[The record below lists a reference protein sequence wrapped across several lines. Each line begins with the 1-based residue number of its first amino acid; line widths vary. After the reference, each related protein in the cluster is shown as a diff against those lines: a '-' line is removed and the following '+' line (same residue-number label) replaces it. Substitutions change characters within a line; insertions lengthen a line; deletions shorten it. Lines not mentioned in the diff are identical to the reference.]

1 MDNEVPIFRITLPG
15 NEFYNI
21 INSINHQ
28 NLTKLFP
35 EYNFSE
41 LLPELP
47 LKDDGYPNIDETKF
61 LLSYQEYL
69 NLFRKYGDI
78 KEMIFNIFKNNEYL
92 NLIKIVDSINEVN
105 FNEMFPGYN
114 FTEILPELPMNEN
127 GHPNIDYKKYIF
139 SDDEYRNLE
148 DECNSDTEIFFHIFN
163 NNEYLNLIKVFY
175 IVSNL
180 NSSTTLY
187 DERIWEYIQNYKN
200 HVIKDEENFIYI
212 NEYYIQMIKNVLPM
226 KENGHP
232 NIDYK
237 EYIISDEEYGNLE
250 YECNNN
256 EMWDTINSYLKY
268 VHSDD
273 NENFSYRNTDYIF
286 NIKEIVNSLNEQ
298 NFYEIFPGYNFTE
311 ILPELPM
318 NENGHPNIDYN
329 KYIISDD
336 KYQNLVDECISNT
349 EILINIFNNNE
360 YLNLIKVFHTLYN
373 LNVSTKNDND
383 ELCYILTIKGIVDS
397 INKDI
402 ILQKYYQ
409 NDEYRNLE
417 DEFKNNEEILFNIF
431 NNNEYLNL
439 IKVFYTLSELETPLR
454 KYDEIWKYIYK
465 FGSQVFID
473 SNGNFIYL
481 NDERFIEIKEII
493 EYVNKQNFT
502 EIFPGINFSEILP
515 ELPMNENGHPSID
528 LEKCIKSKSNI
539 QINENE
545 YMYISFEKYIF
556 DFFNNNEYLNLIKIF
571 YTLSHLYE
579 SSFSFGEI
587 NDFIEH
593 INDYIENVY
602 LNENGDLVYKMDDIE
617 SDFYNSKINDYTD
630 NYNTSDLMKHIDNY
644 KFTKT
649 NNEKEIKGIN
659 EFKTKNATMIVEI
672 NNQKKSFNKIT
683 FSLGGQFSR
692 TFSKPPFNLK
702 IRGGKELFGRR
713 QFKLRGDATDPSSM
727 RTKLMSDIHNKLG
740 LPSLSANYAMLYIN
754 DEFMGLYIL
763 TDAYK
768 ESWIEYVYGEKDTT
782 NLYKCEYSK
791 SAADVESIFDIEQ
804 FIKKFGHNYYIYK
817 NPKNNKWTY
826 LIHDFDL
833 TLGNGYEDYE
843 SFVSEDLINFTE
855 NKILNA
861 LISSNMDH
869 KTPNEDGQ
877 YPGRIN
883 NNDNTFYTMEEWE
896 ASTEF
901 DNSVYGL
908 KSFILLR
915 YRDICHEFN
924 IECDPNYLG
933 EDINVTESFYSTEI
947 ESSSIFIS
955 TSTFDSTVIE
965 MTTSIEDITTSTF
978 DTNIIE
984 TNTSTEDIVL
994 PTTTS
999 IIDSIIETSASIED
1013 TVLPTSTLTFD
1024 SEIIETST
1032 SIEDNVLPTITS
1044 TFDSNTIE
1052 TTFSIEDI
1060 VLPTS
1065 TSITDSSIIEPTTS
1079 IIDSSIIEI
1088 TTSIEDTALP
1098 TSTSLFE
1105 PTETETLLPISETI
1119 DKNKCLSEFIGYL
1132 CCSPE
1137 FTTIYAQDEYG
1148 DWSYDFVKNEWCGL
1162 TVYEDSSLQ
1171 KDSGECWSEELGYPC
1186 CKGCRVYETDSDGS
1200 WGYEFNQWC
1209 GIISAKC

>member
-1 MDNEVPIFRITLPG
+1 LGEISFFPKGQRAEIFEIMDNEVPIFRITLPG
-15 NEFYNI
+15 NEFYSIKRAANKLISLDIINNKIKDI

-92 NLIKIVDSINEVN
+92 NLIKVIYMFQNELRFSDFDTDLWNILNLFKNKIIMDDDGNFLYYKFNFINEIKKIVDSINEVN

-212 NEYYIQMIKNVLPM
+212 NEYYIQMIKNVVDSLNEQNFYEIFPGYNFTEILPELPM

-250 YECNNN
+250 YECNSTTEILFNIFNNNKYLNLIEVFYILSNLNVSSKKDN

-383 ELCYILTIKGIVDS
+383 EIWYYIKSFENSIEIDDNGNFKYKNESYILTIKGIVDS
-397 INKDI
+397 INKVNFNEIFPGYNFTEILPELPMKENGHPNIDYKKYI
-402 ILQKYYQ
+402 ISD
-409 NDEYRNLE
+409 DEYRNLE

-649 NNEKEIKGIN
+649 NNEKEIKGII

-672 NNQKKSFNKIT
+672 NK
-683 FSLGGQFSR
+683 
-692 TFSKPPFNLK
+692 
-702 IRGGKELFGRR
+702 
-713 QFKLRGDATDPSSM
+713 
-727 RTKLMSDIHNKLG
+727 
-740 LPSLSANYAMLYIN
+740 
-754 DEFMGLYIL
+754 
-763 TDAYK
+763 
-768 ESWIEYVYGEKDTT
+768 
-782 NLYKCEYSK
+782 
-791 SAADVESIFDIEQ
+791 
-804 FIKKFGHNYYIYK
+804 
-817 NPKNNKWTY
+817 
-826 LIHDFDL
+826 
-833 TLGNGYEDYE
+833 
-843 SFVSEDLINFTE
+843 
-855 NKILNA
+855 
-861 LISSNMDH
+861 
-869 KTPNEDGQ
+869 
-877 YPGRIN
+877 
-883 NNDNTFYTMEEWE
+883 
-896 ASTEF
+896 
-901 DNSVYGL
+901 
-908 KSFILLR
+908 
-915 YRDICHEFN
+915 
-924 IECDPNYLG
+924 
-933 EDINVTESFYSTEI
+933 
-947 ESSSIFIS
+947 
-955 TSTFDSTVIE
+955 
-965 MTTSIEDITTSTF
+965 
-978 DTNIIE
+978 
-984 TNTSTEDIVL
+984 
-994 PTTTS
+994 
-999 IIDSIIETSASIED
+999 
-1013 TVLPTSTLTFD
+1013 
-1024 SEIIETST
+1024 
-1032 SIEDNVLPTITS
+1032 
-1044 TFDSNTIE
+1044 
-1052 TTFSIEDI
+1052 
-1060 VLPTS
+1060 
-1065 TSITDSSIIEPTTS
+1065 
-1079 IIDSSIIEI
+1079 
-1088 TTSIEDTALP
+1088 
-1098 TSTSLFE
+1098 
-1105 PTETETLLPISETI
+1105 
-1119 DKNKCLSEFIGYL
+1119 
-1132 CCSPE
+1132 
-1137 FTTIYAQDEYG
+1137 
-1148 DWSYDFVKNEWCGL
+1148 
-1162 TVYEDSSLQ
+1162 
-1171 KDSGECWSEELGYPC
+1171 
-1186 CKGCRVYETDSDGS
+1186 
-1200 WGYEFNQWC
+1200 
-1209 GIISAKC
+1209 